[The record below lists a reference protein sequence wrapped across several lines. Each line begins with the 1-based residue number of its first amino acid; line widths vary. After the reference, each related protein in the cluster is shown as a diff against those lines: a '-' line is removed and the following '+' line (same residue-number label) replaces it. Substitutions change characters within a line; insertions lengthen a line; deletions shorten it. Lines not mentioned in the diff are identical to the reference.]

1 MKKIFIACPITK
13 YLDGNRF
20 INDNLK
26 VFVENMY
33 SICQTYASE
42 VFLALKREEYG
53 KKLMTDICTELD
65 YEEMQSSDLVVAIPE
80 DSKGTAVEL
89 GWASVMKKKL
99 ILILDRNT
107 RYTPL
112 VYGLGDITD
121 AVCIWYEGEL
131 NESVLAQI
139 PGAIERLKKGLV
151 ISDE

>member
-20 INDNLK
+20 TNDNLK
-26 VFVENMY
+26 VFIEKMY
-33 SICQTYASE
+33 SICQTHASE

-53 KKLMTDICTELD
+53 KKLMTDVCTELD
-65 YEEMQSSDLVVAIPE
+65 YEEIKSSDLVVAIPE

-99 ILILDRNT
+99 ILILDRNA

-121 AVCIWYEGEL
+121 AVSIWYEGEL
-131 NESVLAQI
+131 NENVLSQV
-139 PGAIERLKKGLV
+139 PGAIEKLNKGLLE
-151 ISDE
+151 SNE